1 MYVDRYVL
9 YDGRWKIHLLIF
21 QCISIRTDADPF
33 NLDAKIS
40 TEQKAAPADT
50 DKIDEWDAEN
60 AYDEN
65 EAEFGKE
72 SELFGPSTFEDDFI
86 KSSDAGVC
94 MYAAY
99 LRVGLVNN
107 QFSYPHLNV
116 YMYVCMYLTFNS
128 YQKLEISG
136 SWTTL
141 KASSET
147 WTPIEI
153 MEEFLR
159 HSFPREC

>member
-94 MYAAY
+94 VCMQRIYVLGLSIINFHILIWMYIC
-99 LRVGLVNN
+99 
-107 QFSYPHLNV
+107 
-116 YMYVCMYLTFNS
+116 MYVC
-128 YQKLEISG
+128 I
-136 SWTTL
+136 
-141 KASSET
+141 
-147 WTPIEI
+147 
-153 MEEFLR
+153 
-159 HSFPREC
+159 

>member
-1 MYVDRYVL
+1 MNGMQKMNTMKIKLNLEKNPSSSVHLHSRTISLNPAMLVCVCIMQRIYVL
-9 YDGRWKIHLLIF
+9 GLSIINFHILI
-21 QCISIRTDADPF
+21 C
-33 NLDAKIS
+33 
-40 TEQKAAPADT
+40 
-50 DKIDEWDAEN
+50 
-60 AYDEN
+60 
-65 EAEFGKE
+65 
-72 SELFGPSTFEDDFI
+72 
-86 KSSDAGVC
+86 
-94 MYAAY
+94 
-99 LRVGLVNN
+99 
-107 QFSYPHLNV
+107 
-116 YMYVCMYLTFNS
+116 MYVCMYVFMYLFNFNS

>member
-1 MYVDRYVL
+1 MYV
-9 YDGRWKIHLLIF
+9 YDGLWKICLLIF
-21 QCISIRTDADPF
+21 QCISIRIDADPF

-40 TEQKAAPADT
+40 TEQNAAPAVT

-94 MYAAY
+94 MY
-99 LRVGLVNN
+99 
-107 QFSYPHLNV
+107 
-116 YMYVCMYLTFNS
+116 VCSVFTCWAC
-128 YQKLEISG
+128 Q
-136 SWTTL
+136 
-141 KASSET
+141 
-147 WTPIEI
+147 
-153 MEEFLR
+153 
-159 HSFPREC
+159 